1 MREINALIVEWAK
14 LRNLHK
20 LGTVES
26 QKVKTIEEF
35 AELIIGIS
43 KSNIDLIRDS
53 IGDIYVTLVVG
64 NLLLK
69 EELDLIKLCDMASK
83 NYETV
88 TFNLDRAK
96 KNTQLEMTISCM
108 REFIFIRYNPHP
120 IVLTI
125 MYLMAIAELYGLNFE
140 KCVESAYSEIADRK
154 GRVINGEFVKESDLH
169 D

>member
-43 KSNIDLIRDS
+43 KSNIDVIRDS

-96 KNTQLEMTISCM
+96 KNTQLEMAISCM
-108 REFIFIRYNPHP
+108 REFIFIGYNPHSIP
-120 IVLTI
+120 LTI
-125 MYLMAIAELYGLNFE
+125 MYLMALSDLYDLPFE
-140 KCVESAYSEIADRK
+140 KCVESAYQEIKDRK
-154 GRVINGEFVKESDLH
+154 GKMINGQFVKESDLN